1 MADSIE
7 RRVVAAAKAALDRNR
22 FVAPIDVLTGLGWL
36 RTEHAEAW
44 RRGRV
49 PYLERV
55 TVASLGKLSRALRIL
70 RRWAEL
76 NGLEPRETVYVAWT
90 RSRHRLRFTKTGD
103 ENLERAYRTHW
114 ISPELVAAK
123 RRQMAE
129 TPALSTK
136 HERAADGAT
145 AHVPGHLRTGV
156 RRPSATKPGQQ
167 PLHVAADRAS
177 RPDVNDHRN
186 VSPY

>member
-1 MADSIE
+1 MPGSLE
-7 RRVVAAAKAALDRNR
+7 RRVAAAASAALDRNR
-22 FVAPIDVLTGLGWL
+22 FVAPIDVLAGLGWL
-36 RTEHAEAW
+36 HAEHAEAW

-76 NGLEPRETVYVAWT
+76 GGLQPRETIYISWT

-123 RRQMAE
+123 RRQPAE
-129 TPALSTK
+129 KSQHPGAPELVG
-136 HERAADGAT
+136 EGPQGADHACG
-145 AHVPGHLRTGV
+145 
-156 RRPSATKPGQQ
+156 
-167 PLHVAADRAS
+167 
-177 RPDVNDHRN
+177 
-186 VSPY
+186 

>member
-1 MADSIE
+1 MPGSLE
-7 RRVVAAAKAALDRNR
+7 RRVAAAASAALDRNR
-22 FVAPIDVLTGLGWL
+22 FVAPIDVLAGLGWL
-36 RTEHAEAW
+36 HAEHAEAW

-76 NGLEPRETVYVAWT
+76 GGLQPRETVYISWT

-123 RRQMAE
+123 RRQPAE
-129 TPALSTK
+129 KSQHPGAPELVG
-136 HERAADGAT
+136 EGPQGADHACG
-145 AHVPGHLRTGV
+145 
-156 RRPSATKPGQQ
+156 
-167 PLHVAADRAS
+167 
-177 RPDVNDHRN
+177 
-186 VSPY
+186 